1 MKEVEC
7 KEKLQSGIESIKADQ
22 MKMEGVKLVGNDGK
36 GSEMEFEIDQK
47 LLHCLVVGD
56 WVEYLVCPPENRTIL

>member
-56 WVEYLVCPPENRTIL
+56 